1 MVSAPMVYTTLS
13 IYSWSLFQFTL
24 NLVVTRGRNTGSVTS
39 LSNKSGNEFSA
50 NSIVNMANKKRAS
63 NSIYIHNELWNV
75 IITLCMQ
82 DFPFFILRTVCV
94 FKFNIVSYLFLFFTF
109 KNGILFSLQIYRIIA
124 ICTDKDYNF
133 DPLSKSTADASL
145 LQQMANISGSMI
157 PKDINRMSKK
167 IINKNVIDKST
178 QEHVIIDYG
187 NGGSGG
193 YVGQSNR
200 SNINNSNNNKNIDYY
215 ESA

>member
-1 MVSAPMVYTTLS
+1 MVSTPMVYTTLS

-24 NLVVTRGRNTGSVTS
+24 NLVVTRGRNSGSATS
-39 LSNKSGNEFSA
+39 LSNKSGNEFST
-50 NSIVNMANKKRAS
+50 NSIVNMTNKKRAS
-63 NSIYIHNELWNV
+63 NNIYIHNELWNV

-133 DPLSKSTADASL
+133 DPLSKPTVDPSL
-145 LQQMANISGSMI
+145 FQHTVANIGGLMI
-157 PKDINRMSKK
+157 PKDINKLSKK
-167 IINKNVIDKST
+167 IIEKDIVDRPTEENL
-178 QEHVIIDYG
+178 IIDCCSSG
-187 NGGSGG
+187 N
-193 YVGQSNR
+193 VGQLLDQT
-200 SNINNSNNNKNIDYY
+200 NNNKNVDYY